1 MRILDKIEAFK
12 VSSLAAIPGLMN
24 LAEFNHIVVS
34 LTGVLALVYLVYKIL
49 ESHEKR
55 RFWKR
60 KQKEEFKD
68 K

>member
-1 MRILDKIEAFK
+1 MKILDEIEMLK
-12 VSSLAAIPGLMN
+12 VPSLAAIPGLMK
-24 LAEFNHIVVS
+24 LADFDYVVVS

-55 RFWKR
+55 KFWKR